1 MISPEIMGG
10 MTYVVIAVAAGRVAK
25 LDETGLFELEVT
37 SLDVVLDAEEEE
49 RVEVELCAIEELAED
64 EDNLATD
71 EDVDEIGS
79 GEVELLARELET
91 TVDDA
96 LDAEAAVLL

>member
-10 MTYVVIAVAAGRVAK
+10 ISYVVIAVAAGRVAK
-25 LDETGLFELEVT
+25 LDETGLFELEVAG
-37 SLDVVLDAEEEE
+37 LDVVLDAEEEVW
-49 RVEVELCAIEELAED
+49 VEVELCAIEELAED

-79 GEVELLARELET
+79 GAVELLARELET
-91 TVDDA
+91 TVDGA